1 MAKYATDDLA
11 DKVGNKYLLA
21 CAVSKRA
28 KVLHLM
34 QEKDELASN
43 IKTINYAANE
53 LMEDKIKIVNE

>member
-1 MAKYATDDLA
+1 MAKYATDDLE
-11 DKVGNKYLLA
+11 DKVGHKYLLA

-28 KVLHLM
+28 KVLNLM

>member
-28 KVLHLM
+28 KVLNLM

-53 LMEDKIKIVNE
+53 LKTK

>member
-11 DKVGNKYLLA
+11 KKVGNKYLLA

-28 KVLHLM
+28 KTLNIM

-43 IKTINYAANE
+43 IRTINYAAAE
-53 LMEDKIKIVNE
+53 LMEDKVRIVNE